1 MGALRASLCGCGSVD
16 TTSQTSNSPAAAKP
30 EGTSLSGRVL
40 SLLRSRGGQ
49 IFLRAIDGKGK
60 VEELTFRDFFLHALI
75 TASLYDRFKVPIGG
89 TVILV
94 LSNPKDVFLAEAG
107 ALLTGR
113 IPIVSA
119 HPSAK
124 LSLGDFSRTLL
135 PLIDNAAPALIVG
148 DRAYCS
154 YLSEAIGRR
163 VASFEDIVVPK
174 ALPQVVN
181 SGDPTLFI
189 QYSSGTT
196 GTKKGVTI
204 SQEQLLWQVDA
215 YAKEIGLTAADHIV
229 SWLPYYHDMGLL
241 TSLMMPLLTGTQ
253 VTIMSP
259 FDWVKNPLML
269 LKAITQ
275 HRGTLTWLPNF
286 AYNFLAQAA
295 QRADMT
301 GIDLSSLRGVVNC
314 SEPVA
319 AASHAL
325 FLDAFAQHGLKSSA
339 LAASYAM
346 AETTFAITSG
356 GFGHPLKLDHID
368 RANLTV
374 GTHVHAGSHAIVSS
388 GRILPGTEVRI
399 FGADRAVLPT
409 RHIGEIGVHS
419 PSLMGGYFK
428 NAALTAQV
436 YADGFFLTGDLGYM
450 DGGELFVTGRIKDLI
465 ITAGRNIYPQD
476 IEATVN
482 DIPEV
487 VDGRCV
493 AFGVADESKGTEN
506 VVIVAER
513 KADADARALARAI
526 SQAVTARFDISLADV
541 LIVEPGWL
549 KKSTSGKIARGQN
562 RDRYLEQKAKGNAP
576 WTIDPSSPADVVRG
590 CIHEATGI
598 WVEDADAPLVTSGVI
613 DSLSL
618 TNLLLALEDAFKKTL
633 PMPEDVGYDAYDSIN
648 LIAGI
653 VSAEQKA
660 KAKPFMLII
669 DRQVK
674 ANYVIDGARDFDSLI
689 VGSSR
694 TYLVQAKRAAL
705 HGLRAFHFS
714 VAGARAEELYCMA
727 AFFRQTNRVPLKHII
742 AGTDPQQFAPQPHL
756 GIDLRLT
763 KSPSLFAYLDEDERL
778 NRGALKVED
787 ADHDERSERYKKLIE
802 LRYRAWDVDLAFD
815 TKTGDVTKL
824 FGHDVATMGPLK
836 YSDKTVGSNWAQQF
850 MIASGITHLH
860 PRRLQYLEKL
870 IRLSHE
876 IGCKL
881 TIYTNPL
888 HPHMIEQLKERTPYV
903 EMQNKL
909 VEHIRGIAHP
919 GVTVHS
925 LLTPGDFGGH
935 DADFYDG
942 VHMGRH
948 NGDLLMDY
956 LLTHG

>member
-1 MGALRASLCGCGSVD
+1 MEI
-16 TTSQTSNSPAAAKP
+16 TSQTSSVSA
-30 EGTSLSGRVL
+30 RVL
-40 SLLRSRGGQ
+40 SLLRSRGDQ
-49 IFLRAIDGKGK
+49 IFLRYIDGKGK
-60 VEELTFRDFFLHALI
+60 TEELSFRDFFLHAMI
-75 TASLYDRFKVPIGG
+75 TASLYDRFNVPVGG

-163 VASFEDIVVPK
+163 VASLDDIVVPK

-181 SGDPTLFI
+181 TGNPTLFI

-215 YAKEIGLTAADHIV
+215 YAKEIGLSANDHIV

-241 TSLMMPLLTGTQ
+241 TSLMTPLLTGTQ
-253 VTIMSP
+253 ITIMSP

-269 LKAITQ
+269 LKAISR

-295 QRADMT
+295 TRGDHKDL
-301 GIDLSSLRGVVNC
+301 DLSSLRGVVNC

-319 AASHAL
+319 AASHTL
-325 FLDAFAQHGLKSSA
+325 FLDAFSRYGLQPAA

-356 GFGHPLKLDHID
+356 GFGRPLRLDHID
-368 RANLTV
+368 RANLAV
-374 GTHVHAGSHAIVSS
+374 GAHVAPGSHEIVSS
-388 GRILPGTEVRI
+388 GRVLPGTEVRI
-399 FGADRAVLPT
+399 YGPAREILPD
-409 RHIGEIGVHS
+409 RHIGEIGVCS

-428 NAALTAQV
+428 NPALTAQV

-450 DGGELFVTGRIKDLI
+450 DGGDLFVTGRIKDLI

-482 DIPEV
+482 DISDV
-487 VDGRCV
+487 ANGRCV

-513 KADADARALARAI
+513 KADATSDPRAVAQAI

-541 LIVEPGWL
+541 MVVEPGWL

-562 RDRYLEQKAKGNAP
+562 RDRYIEQKAKDNAARV
-576 WTIDPSSPADVVRG
+576 IDPSSPTDVIRG
-590 CIHEATGI
+590 CIHKTTGI
-598 WVEDADAPLVTSGVI
+598 WVDDADAPLVTSGVV
-613 DSLSL
+613 DSLAL
-618 TNLLLALEDAFKKTL
+618 TNLLLSLEDAFKKPL
-633 PMPEDVGYDAYDSIN
+633 PMPEEVGYDAFDSIN

-653 VSAEQKA
+653 VSSEQKA
-660 KAKPFMLII
+660 VKAKPFVLII
-669 DRQVK
+669 DRQIK
-674 ANYVIDGARDFDSLI
+674 ANYVIDGPRDFDGLI
-689 VGSSR
+689 IGSSR

-727 AFFRQTNRVPLKHII
+727 AFFRQTNRTPIKHII
-742 AGTDPQQFAPQPHL
+742 AGTDSVQFAPQSHL

-778 NRGALKVED
+778 NRGDLKVED
-787 ADHDERSERYKKLIE
+787 TDHDERSERYKKLIE

-815 TKTGDVTKL
+815 TKTGDVIKL
-824 FGHDVATMGPLK
+824 FGRDVATMGPLT
-836 YSDKTVGSNWAQQF
+836 YSTESVGSNWAQQF

-860 PRRLQYLEKL
+860 PRRLHYLEKL
-870 IRLSHE
+870 IRLTEE

-888 HPHMIEQLKERTPYV
+888 HPYMIQQLKERTPYV
-903 EMQNKL
+903 ETQNKL
-909 VEHIRGIAHP
+909 VEHIRRIAHP

-925 LLTPGDFGGH
+925 LLTPGDFGGD

-948 NGDLLMDY
+948 NGDLLVDY
-956 LLTHG
+956 LMTRS